1 MDSRLRGND
10 GDLQQARHGNDGNK
24 REVRSGGL
32 ACQALTQA
40 GAERKRRKIY
50 AKVAKKHQTNSP
62 LWRGAPQAGGGA
74 KQARTTRWL
83 ALALTPLANLTVAA
97 QQQGASPLNKKRP
110 ALAPSVI

>member
-1 MDSRLRGND
+1 MEGC
-10 GDLQQARHGNDGNK
+10 A
-24 REVRSGGL
+24 
-32 ACQALTQA
+32 A
-40 GAERKRRKIY
+40 G
-50 AKVAKKHQTNSP
+50 
-62 LWRGAPQAGGGA
+62 GGGA